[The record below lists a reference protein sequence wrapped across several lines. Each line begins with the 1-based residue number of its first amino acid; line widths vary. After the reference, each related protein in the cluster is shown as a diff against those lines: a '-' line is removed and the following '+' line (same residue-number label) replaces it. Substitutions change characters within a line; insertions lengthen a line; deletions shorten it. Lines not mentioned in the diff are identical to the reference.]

1 MGLASLFE
9 TLSRFSRAKVND
21 PFPTLVTMLNLA
33 ELFTKAASV
42 AAPDYLSAL
51 TVYMEV
57 KIEGVFYLDVL

>member
-1 MGLASLFE
+1 
-9 TLSRFSRAKVND
+9 
-21 PFPTLVTMLNLA
+21 MLNLA